1 MRGTTQIYEVDISI
15 EIAQSLG
22 KIIDALVSHKV
33 IILRTYNEKWSSK
46 ILETKMKLEVNFFK
60 KKIETSKD
68 SGGQDRYLQ
77 QMNIK
82 PANVQQLGIPT

>member
-1 MRGTTQIYEVDISI
+1 
-15 EIAQSLG
+15 
-22 KIIDALVSHKV
+22 
-33 IILRTYNEKWSSK
+33 
-46 ILETKMKLEVNFFK
+46 MKLEVNFFK